1 MSRPLYVV
9 KPINILPSM
18 ILSTSVP
25 EDANPAYNAGTTY
38 GLGQR
43 CHLTST
49 HKVYESLQ
57 AGNVGHAPNDAA
69 SIDWWKEVGDTNR
82 YLMLDGSVST
92 QTVMSGA
99 TSYYEFK
106 PGQAFSALALV
117 NVTGITRVVVT
128 VTDPAAGVVYSKS
141 MAFAWLP
148 AGPDWYSWFFN
159 RRFVTL
165 SFLRDIPSYPLAT
178 VRVDFEG
185 AGGVG
190 VLLLGQLNSMGMGI
204 QNNARIR
211 FQSYSI
217 KQRNEWGDTVLKKR
231 ANSRTISLSLLCE
244 NDKIDEYDRLVS
256 ELDGVP
262 CLFSASDGIESL
274 TRFGFI
280 SSFDILIPYERYSEA
295 SLEMESLT

>member
-18 ILSTSVP
+18 IQATSVA
-25 EDANPAYNAGTTY
+25 EDTNPAYNAGTTY
-38 GLGQR
+38 GQGQR
-43 CHLTST
+43 CHLAAT

-57 AGNVGHAPNDAA
+57 AGNAGHAPNDAA
-69 SIDWWKEVGDTNR
+69 SVDWWREVGDTNR

-92 QTVMSGA
+92 QTAIAGPS
-99 TSYYEFK
+99 SYYEVK
-106 PGQAFSALALV
+106 PGQAFNAMALV

-141 MAFAWLP
+141 MGFAWVP
-148 AGPDWYSWFFN
+148 AGSDWYSWFFN

-178 VRVDFEG
+178 VRIDFEG

-190 VLLLGQLNSMGMGI
+190 VLLLGQLKSMGIGI

-211 FQSYSI
+211 FQSYSV

-244 NDKIDEYDRLVS
+244 NEKIDEYDRLVAD
-256 ELDGVP
+256 LDGVP
-262 CLFSASDGIESL
+262 CLISASDGIESL
-274 TRFGFI
+274 TKFCFV
-280 SSFDILIPYERYSEA
+280 SSFDILIPYERFSEA
-295 SLEMESLT
+295 TIEMESLT